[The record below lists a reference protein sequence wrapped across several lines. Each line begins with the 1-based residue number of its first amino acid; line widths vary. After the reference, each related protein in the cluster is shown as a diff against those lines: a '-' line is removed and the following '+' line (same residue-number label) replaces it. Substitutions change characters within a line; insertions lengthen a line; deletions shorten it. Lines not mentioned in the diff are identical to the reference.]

1 MGAKKILQLISLLL
15 ISLAICL
22 PLNAEEKILDKNY
35 LELTLSIGS
44 ATEADLQFSDTA
56 QLFMDTSYIFSANL
70 AFYFNKFTAI
80 EASFI
85 NRFDKAYYIP
95 DMSMGLDSSAYSR
108 ENFYN
113 YHFNIGALFNFGD
126 LVHVPFFTAGV
137 GFTNI
142 EFDKAF
148 DLADGTNRFTIFGGL
163 GYKYYLSENL
173 AARVQ
178 LTLEFFDYE
187 NLNHQNEF
195 YSNMLL
201 TAGLT
206 FKFE

>member
-1 MGAKKILQLISLLL
+1 MSANKIFQLICLLL
-15 ISLAICL
+15 ISCAVCL
-22 PLNAEEKILDKNY
+22 PLNAEEKTVDESF
-35 LELTLSIGS
+35 LELSLSIGS
-44 ATEADLQFSDTA
+44 ATEADLQFSDNA
-56 QLFMDTSYIFSANL
+56 QLFMDTSYIFSTNL

-80 EASFI
+80 EASFV

-95 DMSMGLDSSAYSR
+95 DMSLGLSISEYAR

-113 YHFNIGALFNFGD
+113 YHFNIGLLFNFGD
-126 LVHVPFFTAGV
+126 LVHVPFVTAGV
-137 GFTNI
+137 GLTNL
-142 EFDKAF
+142 EFDEAF
-148 DLADGTNRFTIFGGL
+148 DLSDGTNRFTFFGGL
-163 GYKYYLSENL
+163 GYKYYLSEKL

-187 NLNHQNEF
+187 NLNNQNEF
-195 YSNMLL
+195 YSNLLL

>member
-1 MGAKKILQLISLLL
+1 MGAKKIFRLICLLS
-15 ISLAICL
+15 ISLAVCL
-22 PLNAEEKILDKNY
+22 PLNAEEKTFDKNF

-44 ATEADLQFSDTA
+44 ATDADLQFSDTA

-70 AFYFNKFTAI
+70 AFYLNKFAAI
-80 EASFI
+80 EASFV

-95 DMSMGLDSSAYSR
+95 DMSLGLDISEYAR

-113 YHFNIGALFNFGD
+113 YHFNVGILYNFGD
-126 LVHVPFFTAGV
+126 LVHVPFVTAGV
-137 GFTNI
+137 GLTNL
-142 EFDKAF
+142 EFGKAF
-148 DLADGTNRFTIFGGL
+148 DLADGTNRFTFFGGL

-178 LTLEFFDYE
+178 LTMEFFDYE

-195 YSNMLL
+195 FSNLLL